1 MTLEELAR
9 LVREM
14 RGHQKDYFKTRSGAS
29 LELSKDREKLVDA
42 AIADILD
49 PSLFPKE
56 RIAGRPERMPPGSG
70 GES

>member
-14 RGHQKDYFKTRSGAS
+14 RGHQKDYFKTRSWSS
-29 LELSKDREKLVDA
+29 LELSKDRERAVDA
-42 AIADILD
+42 AVSEILD

-56 RIAGRPERMPPGSG
+56 RVAGRPEKMPPGSG